1 MSADKFENK
10 GKQLGERK
18 VSDDY
23 GWLISR
29 ETASL
34 RRYARALVRDPVRA
48 DDLVQDC
55 LERAIRKRK
64 QLRSQGSVK
73 SWLFRILYTVYLN
86 GRKTRYAA
94 PTDAVLEETVSVIQP
109 AQHKQLECKTILEAV
124 DRLPEDQ
131 REAILLV
138 ALEGVTYTEA
148 ANILDVEIGTLKS
161 RLSRGRETLRQIYAS
176 TEEKPPSQATL
187 RRVK

>member
-1 MSADKFENK
+1 MRDE
-10 GKQLGERK
+10 
-18 VSDDY
+18 Y

-29 ETASL
+29 ETTSL

-86 GRKTRYAA
+86 GRKTRYSA
-94 PTDAVLEETVSVIQP
+94 PLDDPLEETSCVMQ
-109 AQHKQLECKTILEAV
+109 ANQQQQLECKSILEAI
-124 DRLPEDQ
+124 DCLPDDQ
-131 REAILLV
+131 REAIFLV
-138 ALEGVTYTEA
+138 ALEGVSYTEA
-148 ANILDVEIGTLKS
+148 ASILGVEIGTLKS
-161 RLSRGRETLRQIYAS
+161 RLSRGRETLRQIHASAEEYA
-176 TEEKPPSQATL
+176 PSQATL

>member
-1 MSADKFENK
+1 MN
-10 GKQLGERK
+10 
-18 VSDDY
+18 DDY

-29 ETASL
+29 ETTGL

-94 PTDAVLEETVSVIQP
+94 PTDEAVEETVSIVQP
-109 AQHKQLECKTILEAV
+109 AQHKQLECKAVLEAL
-124 DRLPEDQ
+124 DRLPDDQ
-131 REAILLV
+131 REAIMLV
-138 ALEGVTYTEA
+138 ALEGVSYTEA
-148 ANILDVEIGTLKS
+148 ATILGVELGTLKS
-161 RLSRGRETLRQIYAS
+161 RLSRGRETLRQVYAT
-176 TEEKPPSQATL
+176 TEEKPPSTATI